1 MTSARKIETSRQSAH
16 RSTGPKTAAG
26 KARVAQNAITH
37 GLLSQ
42 DTLLPDEDPQLLQT
56 LADTLRAEWNPEGAH
71 EHFLVDMMIRA
82 AWRLGRVARMEAGV
96 LTWKHLGLLAERAD
110 RAARTYER
118 GAVRAF
124 ADKYEEPTVTDS
136 EKHQAAMTQAQR
148 LKALREE
155 NPAATLG
162 LTFMRGSSGVDVL
175 SKLQRYEAAIERSF
189 FRALHE
195 LQRLQHARLGGHV
208 APPLAIDV
216 TVNSGDG
223 VQADRPAGVPAAPRV
238 NSGTT
243 PALVP
248 ERKDRFCETKPNS
261 SLIPQ

>member
-1 MTSARKIETSRQSAH
+1 MTSVRKIETSRQNAR

-37 GLLSQ
+37 GLLSH

-56 LADTLRAEWNPEGAH
+56 LTDALRAEWNPEGAH
-71 EHFLVDMMIRA
+71 EQFLVDMMIRA

-96 LTWKHLGLLAERAD
+96 LTWKHLGILAERAG

-118 GAVRAF
+118 GAVGAF
-124 ADKYEEPTVTDS
+124 LEKYEQPTITDS
-136 EKHQAAMTQAQR
+136 EKHRAAMTQAQR
-148 LKALREE
+148 LKARREE
-155 NPAATLG
+155 SPAATLG
-162 LTFMRGSSGVDVL
+162 LTFIRGSSGVDAL

-208 APPLAIDV
+208 PPPLAIDV
-216 TVNSGDG
+216 TVNSGGG
-223 VQADRPAGVPAAPRV
+223 VEADRPAGVPATPRV
-238 NSGTT
+238 SRGT
-243 PALVP
+243 PPVVL
-248 ERKDRFCETKPNS
+248 EQSRLCETKPNS
-261 SLIPQ
+261 DTITQ